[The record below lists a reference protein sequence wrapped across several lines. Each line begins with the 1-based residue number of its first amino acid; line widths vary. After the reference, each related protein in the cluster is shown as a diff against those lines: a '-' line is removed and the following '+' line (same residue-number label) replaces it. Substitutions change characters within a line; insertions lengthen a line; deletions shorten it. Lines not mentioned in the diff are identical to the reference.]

1 MIIKKKL
8 LIFWKSNSMLF
19 IQINYAN
26 VQNLLQLFFYLTY
39 IASADNLW
47 SINVTENIKQEFVTI
62 DNKKIHVFVVKDK
75 YL

>member
-1 MIIKKKL
+1 
-8 LIFWKSNSMLF
+8 MLF

-47 SINVTENIKQEFVTI
+47 CINVTENIKQEFVTI

>member
-1 MIIKKKL
+1 
-8 LIFWKSNSMLF
+8 MLF